1 MTDAEGNKVSISF
14 GLGNYAMDYHECKK
28 NFYDM
33 VVQFDGVDEVDELI
47 TTLTQLRNM
56 YTMCG

>member
-1 MTDAEGNKVSISF
+1 MTDADGNKVSISF
-14 GLGNYAMDYHECKK
+14 ELGNYAIDYHECEK

-33 VVQFDGVDEVDELI
+33 VVQFNDVDEIDELI